1 MATAPRR
8 NSRASAGPRLDDSE
22 LYVNR
27 ELSWLDFNAR
37 VLALAADRTVP
48 LAERCKFLAIFSS
61 NLDEFFMV
69 RVAGH
74 LDALE
79 AMRPSSAPDGMTR
92 EDTLAAIAARAGE
105 LVAEQGRLWKHEIA
119 PALAREGLAVFTR
132 EDLDDRAMR
141 KVKSTFTS
149 EIFPVLTPLALS
161 PGQPFPY
168 ISGLSLNMGA
178 TVTDPTN
185 EESRFARVKLTPGLP
200 RFLRVPGG
208 VVPSEQI
215 VRSELARVFPGM
227 EVTDTALFRVTRDA
241 DFSISDE
248 ADDLLGAVEAQ
259 LHSRRFG
266 DVVRLEVERSARKGM
281 VSELAEQLGVVARDV
296 YRISGLLDLTCLW
309 ELADSLPGELRER
322 PWEPRIHPRLRADV
336 GEQDIFA
343 AMRQED
349 ILVHHPYD
357 DFHTSVGR
365 FIDQAAADPDVVA
378 IKQTIYRTSGDT
390 PIVPALMRA
399 AEQGKAVVCLVE
411 LQARFDEQRN
421 IQWARALERSGVHV
435 VYGLAG
441 RKTHAKLALVVR
453 REGKKMRRY
462 AHIGTGNYHPSTARL
477 YTDFGLFTCRPN
489 VTEDVHDLFNYLTGF
504 SRVPKFR
511 KLWVAPEGMRDR
523 LIAQI
528 VRVTKAHRSG
538 TPGRIVIK
546 MNAII
551 DGEVIQ
557 TLYRAS
563 QAGVP
568 IELLVRGICGLRPGV
583 AGVSETIRVTSVVG
597 RFLEHTRVCAFT
609 SGEHTAYWIGSADL
623 MGRNLDN
630 RVEVMTPVEDPAACA
645 ELAAVLDITAN
656 DTALAWEM
664 QPDGTWRKL
673 APADG
678 TAASNTHEVL
688 MERAI
693 ARERA
698 AILGAAVI

>member
-1 MATAPRR
+1 MPTPRR
-8 NSRASAGPRLDDSE
+8 TRTRGIGPRLDDPE

-79 AMRPSSAPDGMTR
+79 AMRPSSAPDGMSR
-92 EDTLAAIAARAGE
+92 EATLEAIAVRAGE
-105 LVAEQGRLWKHEIA
+105 LVAEQGRLWKQEIA

-132 EDLDDRAMR
+132 EQLDERALR
-141 KVKSTFTS
+141 KVKATFS
-149 EIFPVLTPLALS
+149 AEIFPVLTPLALS

-178 TVTDPTN
+178 TVTDPSN

-200 RFLRVPGG
+200 RFLPVPGG

-215 VRSELARVFPGM
+215 VRAELARVFPGM
-227 EVTDTALFRVTRDA
+227 EVADTALFRVTRDA
-241 DFSISDE
+241 DYSISDE

-259 LHSRRFG
+259 LRSQRFG

-281 VSELAEQLGVVARDV
+281 VAELAEQLGVVSRDV

-309 ELADSLPGELRER
+309 ELVERLPRNLRER
-322 PWEPRIHPRLRADV
+322 AWEPRIHPRLRADV

-343 AMRQED
+343 AIRQED

-357 DFHTSVGR
+357 DFHTSVAR

-411 LQARFDEQRN
+411 LQARFDEERN

-504 SRVPKFR
+504 SRVPR
-511 KLWVAPEGMRDR
+511 YRALWVAPEGMRDR

-528 VRVTKAHRSG
+528 ARVTKAHRAG

-557 TLYRAS
+557 ALYRAS
-563 QAGVP
+563 QGGVP

-583 AGVSETIRVTSVVG
+583 PGVSETIRVTSVVG
-597 RFLEHTRVCAFT
+597 RFLEHTRVCAVT
-609 SGEHTAYWIGSADL
+609 SGETTAYWIGSADL

-645 ELAAVLDITAN
+645 ELAAVLDITAR
-656 DTALAWEM
+656 DTTLAWEM
-664 QPDGTWRKL
+664 QPDGTWHKVG
-673 APADG
+673 PGDDG
-678 TAASNTHEVL
+678 AALNTHDVL

-698 AILGAAVI
+698 ASAGAAII